1 LRQSAS
7 RIAWFVPFRRNTL
20 TSNLCCVNIFFLARA
35 NKFVGRMSCL
45 DFEFSKEPMREL
57 ERARWRCRRGLL
69 ELDIVLQ
76 RFMDEHYARLGE
88 TELRQFEML
97 LDLSDNDLWEMIAL
111 RKETE
116 NRSLQPVLHLLQ
128 TI

>member
-1 LRQSAS
+1 
-7 RIAWFVPFRRNTL
+7 
-20 TSNLCCVNIFFLARA
+20 
-35 NKFVGRMSCL
+35 MSCL